1 MQVKTK
7 LIVDSGSTKADWA
20 MLEPNGKVTDTHTM
34 GFNPYFHSADKIYS
48 ELNRAEFSNLIPL
61 SKIDEV
67 HFYGAGCSDDHYVSI
82 MQEGLSRVFPKA
94 HIWVEHDL
102 LGAARATCGKESGI
116 CGIMGTGSN
125 SCLYDGN
132 VVTDNITALSHVLG
146 DEGSGVHLGKLLL
159 QKYFYREL
167 SLTTLNAFNQAYPEG
182 GRSIIHR
189 IYGEEGQNVQ
199 IAQFAQF
206 VIQHK
211 QAPEIQEII
220 QQAVSEYAKRH
231 LKKYKDC
238 EKLPINLVGS
248 IAGLLENEI
257 RSLLKNEGLT
267 LGRVVRK
274 PLQALVEY
282 HQKY

>member
-1 MQVKTK
+1 MREKIK

-20 MLEPNGKVTDTHTM
+20 MLDQNGKITETHTM
-34 GFNPYFHSADKIYS
+34 GFNPYFHSPEKIQD
-48 ELNRAEFSNLIPL
+48 ELSRNEFANIIPAK
-61 SKIDEV
+61 KIDEL
-67 HFYGAGCSDDHYVSI
+67 HFYGAGCSDHHYVSI
-82 MQEGLSRVFPKA
+82 MQEGLGRVFTNAK
-94 HIWVEHDL
+94 IWVEHDL
-102 LGAARATCGKESGI
+102 LGAARATCGSESGI

-125 SCLYDGN
+125 SCAYDGTS
-132 VVTDNITALSHVLG
+132 VVDNITALSHVLG

-159 QKYFYREL
+159 QKFFYREL
-167 SLTTLNAFNQAYPEG
+167 SPVTLNRFNQTYPEG

-206 VIQHK
+206 VIENKH
-211 QAPEIQEII
+211 APEMQEII

-231 LKKYKDC
+231 LKKYQDC
-238 EKLPINLVGS
+238 DKLPINLVGS

-257 RSLLKNEGLT
+257 RTIFKGEGLS

-274 PLQALVEY
+274 PLQSLVQY
-282 HQKY
+282 HEKY